1 MRTFE
6 QRKRFR
12 CRLAERLLDEYAEGA
27 ITARNRARVE
37 RHLAGCGACREQLA
51 AVQGVVR
58 GLNAMPREQPPAGFS
73 ARVMAAVMQAQTVPE
88 RVSMYLHRLYAAGA
102 TAAVALIIVLGLLL
116 RPVPPQQ
123 PVAQTSAEEWRQ
135 LAAAWEEQGDVRAAV
150 VAYDRAGTTEKESR
164 LDAARVC
171 EQAGFV
177 AGAAE
182 RYADA
187 VFGASEEVR

>member
-1 MRTFE
+1 MRIFE

-27 ITARNRARVE
+27 ITARDRARVE
-37 RHLAGCGACREQLA
+37 RHLAACEACRKQVA

-58 GLNAMPREQPPAGFS
+58 GLNALPREQPPAGFS
-73 ARVMAAVMQAQTVPE
+73 ARVMAAVVQMQTVPE
-88 RVSMYLHRLYAAGA
+88 RVSRYLHRLYAAGA
-102 TAAVALIIVLGLLL
+102 TAAVALIIVLGVLL
-116 RPVPPQQ
+116 RPMPPQR

-135 LAAAWEEQGDVRAAV
+135 LAAACEEQGDVRAAV

-187 VFGASEEVR
+187 VFGGAEEVR

>member
-37 RHLAGCGACREQLA
+37 RHLAGCERCREQLA

-58 GLNAMPREQPPAGFS
+58 GLNAMPREQPPADFS
-73 ARVMAAVMQAQTVPE
+73 ARVMAAVVQMQTVPE

-102 TAAVALIIVLGLLL
+102 AAAVALIIVLGLLL
-116 RPVPPQQ
+116 RPVPPQR
-123 PVAQTSAEEWRQ
+123 PVAQTSAEQWQQ
-135 LAAAWEEQGDVRAAV
+135 LAAAYEERGDVTSAV
-150 VAYDRAGTTEKESR
+150 AAYDRAARTEKESG

-187 VFGASEEVR
+187 VFGGSEEVR